1 MTMLLETDALAAA
14 QALAP
19 ELSDR
24 AQEGELLGTM
34 PADLVEKARDA
45 GLFGLMTPRS
55 LGGLELAPREVIDV
69 FEALCRAD
77 GSAGWTIIIG
87 NATAFFT
94 WFEPEIAAAL
104 LAGRRETIG
113 AGCFAPTGKLIDRG
127 DGAFDFT
134 GRWSFASGCCHADG
148 FFLGG
153 FVMDGDQPRMIEGF
167 GPDWRFAYVPAE
179 AVEIIDNWD
188 VAGLRGTGSNDVSV
202 AGAVVNERHTIAP
215 FRVRARH
222 ENALARFPLFTL
234 VGVQFAAV
242 PLGIGRRAL
251 DELLALA
258 PTKARVGSMTP
269 IGGDADMQVSIAQA
283 DAALRAA
290 RGYVCETV
298 DDAYATARAGAPPT
312 IEQRARVQV
321 AVQNAMRAGLAA
333 VDLAFSAG
341 GASALRNDNV
351 LQRCFRDLHAAAQH
365 AYFSPAS
372 WKRYTKVLLGTER
385 EQLFML

>member
-1 MTMLLETDALAAA
+1 MTMLLETDVFAAARALAT
-14 QALAP
+14 
-19 ELSDR
+19 ELGER
-24 AQEGELLGTM
+24 AQEGDLLGTM

-45 GLFGLMTPRS
+45 GLFSLMTPRS
-55 LGGLELAPREVIDV
+55 LGGLELAPREVIGV
-69 FEALCRAD
+69 LEELCRAD

-87 NATAFFT
+87 NGTSFFA
-94 WFEPEIAAAL
+94 WFEPDVAAAL
-104 LAGRRETIG
+104 LARPRQTIG
-113 AGCFAPTGKLIDRG
+113 AGAFAPTGRFIDRG
-127 DGAFDFT
+127 DGTFDFT
-134 GRWSFASGCCHADG
+134 GRWSFVSGCRHADG

-153 FVMDGDQPRMIEGF
+153 FVMEGDQPRLLEGF
-167 GPDWRFAYVPAE
+167 GPDWRLAYVPAE

-202 AGAVVNERHTIAP
+202 ASAVVDERHTIAP
-215 FRVRARH
+215 FREGARH
-222 ENALARFPLFTL
+222 DNALSRFPLFTL
-234 VGVQFAAV
+234 VGVQFASV

-251 DELLALA
+251 DELLAIA
-258 PTKARVGSMTP
+258 PTKVRVGSMTP
-269 IGGDADMQVSIAQA
+269 IGGDADMQLSIAQV

-290 RGYVCETV
+290 RVYVFETI
-298 DDAYATARAGAPPT
+298 DEAYATALGGAAPT

-333 VDLAFSAG
+333 VDLAFAAG
-341 GASALRNDNV
+341 GANALRNDNV

-372 WKRYTKVLLGTER
+372 WKRYTRVLLGTER